1 MRKLFPMFAVL
12 GLFVGA
18 SLTVL
23 AAEEKT
29 ISGDATCA
37 KCALKE
43 TKACQNVVAVKEG
56 DKTVNYYMDMT
67 NPVAKANHAKGG
79 FCQSDKKV
87 KVTGE
92 VSEKDGKKFIAP
104 TKIEV
109 VAD

>member
-1 MRKLFPMFAVL
+1 MTYFIDRNMRAFAD
-12 GLFVGA
+12 F
-18 SLTVL
+18 L
-23 AAEEKT
+23 AAMD
-29 ISGDATCA
+29 S
-37 KCALKE
+37 
-43 TKACQNVVAVKEG
+43 VKEG